1 MYLEK
6 IKKDLKKA
14 SDILALCNTSQKN
27 EALLKV
33 ASSIS
38 KDFDKI
44 LSANKKDV
52 INAEKSGMKAGLTD
66 RLKLNRK
73 RLEQIVTGISTVVN
87 LPDPIGK
94 SNSMWTLKNG
104 LEITKVS
111 VPIGIIAIIYESRPN
126 VTVDAF
132 ALALKS
138 GNGIVL
144 RGSSSAINSNRALEE
159 AIKNGLKKSEI
170 PEDVIHLVKD
180 CDRNI
185 VKEILTANDIIDL
198 AIPRGGRSLIETVI
212 KEASVPTLK
221 TGEGNNHIY
230 VDEDA
235 DVEMALNIIKNAKLQ
250 RVGVCNAV
258 EKLLVHKNIAN
269 TLIPLLFEETK
280 DSLEIHG
287 DTFVNSIIPCKKLE
301 KEELSDEYLDYILG
315 IKIVENIDEAISH
328 IKEYG
333 TKHSECI
340 ITKDLNKTHLF
351 QKNVDA
357 AAVYVNA
364 STRFTDGGEFGFGS
378 EMGISTQKL
387 HARGPIGL
395 EHLISHKYLIWGNG
409 QIRD

>member
-44 LSANKKDV
+44 LSANEKDV

-66 RLKLNRK
+66 RLKLSRK

-144 RGSSSAINSNRALEE
+144 RGSSSAINSNKALEE

-212 KEASVPTLK
+212 KEASVP
-221 TGEGNNHIY
+221 
-230 VDEDA
+230 
-235 DVEMALNIIKNAKLQ
+235 
-250 RVGVCNAV
+250 
-258 EKLLVHKNIAN
+258 
-269 TLIPLLFEETK
+269 
-280 DSLEIHG
+280 
-287 DTFVNSIIPCKKLE
+287 
-301 KEELSDEYLDYILG
+301 
-315 IKIVENIDEAISH
+315 KIGRAHV
-328 IKEYG
+328 
-333 TKHSECI
+333 
-340 ITKDLNKTHLF
+340 
-351 QKNVDA
+351 
-357 AAVYVNA
+357 
-364 STRFTDGGEFGFGS
+364 
-378 EMGISTQKL
+378 
-387 HARGPIGL
+387 
-395 EHLISHKYLIWGNG
+395 
-409 QIRD
+409 

>member
-1 MYLEK
+1 MPFSKEEKMYLEK

-44 LSANKKDV
+44 LSANEKDV

-66 RLKLNRK
+66 RLKLSRK

-144 RGSSSAINSNRALEE
+144 RGSSSAINSNKALEE
-159 AIKNGLKKSEI
+159 AIKNGLKESEI

-180 CDRNI
+180 
-185 VKEILTANDIIDL
+185 
-198 AIPRGGRSLIETVI
+198 
-212 KEASVPTLK
+212 
-221 TGEGNNHIY
+221 
-230 VDEDA
+230 
-235 DVEMALNIIKNAKLQ
+235 
-250 RVGVCNAV
+250 
-258 EKLLVHKNIAN
+258 
-269 TLIPLLFEETK
+269 
-280 DSLEIHG
+280 
-287 DTFVNSIIPCKKLE
+287 
-301 KEELSDEYLDYILG
+301 
-315 IKIVENIDEAISH
+315 
-328 IKEYG
+328 
-333 TKHSECI
+333 
-340 ITKDLNKTHLF
+340 
-351 QKNVDA
+351 
-357 AAVYVNA
+357 
-364 STRFTDGGEFGFGS
+364 
-378 EMGISTQKL
+378 
-387 HARGPIGL
+387 
-395 EHLISHKYLIWGNG
+395 
-409 QIRD
+409 

>member
-44 LSANKKDV
+44 LSANEKDV

-235 DVEMALNIIKNAKLQ
+235 DIEMALNIIKNAKLQ

-287 DTFVNSIIPCKKLE
+287 DTFVNSILKSCFP
-301 KEELSDEYLDYILG
+301 
-315 IKIVENIDEAISH
+315 
-328 IKEYG
+328 
-333 TKHSECI
+333 
-340 ITKDLNKTHLF
+340 
-351 QKNVDA
+351 
-357 AAVYVNA
+357 
-364 STRFTDGGEFGFGS
+364 
-378 EMGISTQKL
+378 
-387 HARGPIGL
+387 
-395 EHLISHKYLIWGNG
+395 KYSRW
-409 QIRD
+409 